1 MANTTITIAPELV
14 QQAWAKDT
22 WKAGVE
28 QTFFDKFT
36 GTSADSIVQVRTEL
50 KKGDGDTINI
60 PLLMKLK
67 GKGVT
72 GDNQLEGNE
81 EALIYRNFKVTIDQ
95 LRHAVRLQG
104 KMDEKKTQINMRKD
118 AKMALSY
125 WLANIIDGQIFSVLS
140 ANPTSDRVCYAGGKT
155 SESAITADDKFT
167 ADLIGKAKRIAMADK
182 NTMIRPVKVDG
193 HDTYVLVID
202 QYQARDLMNDEKW
215 LNAQQY
221 ANVRGEKN
229 PIFSGALGMYDGVV
243 VHQSN
248 DIIREA
254 KGATDTLT
262 SHALFLGAQ
271 AAVMAVGDNPTWN
284 EDDFDYHNQIG
295 FEFGRIF
302 GIAKPQFKFD
312 GTNLTDFGCVN
323 VITSSVAD

>member
-312 GTNLTDFGCVN
+312 GKNLTDFGCVN

>member
-50 KKGDGDTINI
+50 QKGDGDTINI

-125 WLANIIDGQIFSVLS
+125 WLANIIDGQIFSALS

-312 GTNLTDFGCVN
+312 GKNLTDFGCVN

>member
-36 GTSADSIVQVRTEL
+36 GTGADSIVQVRTEL
-50 KKGDGDTINI
+50 QKGDGDTINI

-67 GKGVT
+67 GEGVT

-95 LRHAVRLQG
+95 LRHAVRLRG

-125 WLANIIDGQIFSVLS
+125 WLANTIDGKIFKALS
-140 ANPTSDRVCYAGGKT
+140 TDPTKDRVCFAGAET
-155 SESAITADDKFT
+155 SEGAITADDKFT
-167 ADLIGKAKRIAMADK
+167 ADIIGKAKRIAMADK
-182 NTMIRPVKVDG
+182 DTMIRPVKVNG

-254 KGATDTLT
+254 KGASSTIT

-271 AAVMAVGDNPTWN
+271 AVVLAVGDNPTWN
-284 EDDFDYHNQIG
+284 EDDFDYHNQVG

-302 GIAKPQFKFD
+302 GIAKTQFKFNGVD
-312 GTNLTDFGCVN
+312 LTDFGCVN

>member
-36 GTSADSIVQVRTEL
+36 GTGADSIVQVRTEL
-50 KKGDGDTINI
+50 QKGDGDTINI

-67 GKGVT
+67 GEGVT

-95 LRHAVRLQG
+95 LRHAVRLRG

-125 WLANIIDGQIFSVLS
+125 WLANTIDGKIFKALS
-140 ANPTSDRVCYAGGKT
+140 TDPTKDRVCFAGAETLEG
-155 SESAITADDKFT
+155 AITADDKFT
-167 ADLIGKAKRIAMADK
+167 ADIIGKAKRIAMADK
-182 NTMIRPVKVDG
+182 DTMIRPVKVNG

-254 KGATDTLT
+254 KGASSTMT

-271 AAVMAVGDNPTWN
+271 AVVLAVGDNPTWN
-284 EDDFDYHNQIG
+284 EDDFDYHNQVG

-302 GIAKPQFKFD
+302 GIAKTQFKFNGVD
-312 GTNLTDFGCVN
+312 LTDFGCVN

>member
-125 WLANIIDGQIFSVLS
+125 WLANIIDGQIFSALS

-312 GTNLTDFGCVN
+312 GKNLTDFGCVN

>member
-50 KKGDGDTINI
+50 QKGDGDTINI

-125 WLANIIDGQIFSVLS
+125 WLANIIDGQIFSALS

-248 DIIREA
+248 DIIRET

-312 GTNLTDFGCVN
+312 GKNLTDFGCVN

>member
-1 MANTTITIAPELV
+1 
-14 QQAWAKDT
+14 
-22 WKAGVE
+22 
-28 QTFFDKFT
+28 
-36 GTSADSIVQVRTEL
+36 
-50 KKGDGDTINI
+50 
-60 PLLMKLK
+60 
-67 GKGVT
+67 
-72 GDNQLEGNE
+72 
-81 EALIYRNFKVTIDQ
+81 
-95 LRHAVRLQG
+95 
-104 KMDEKKTQINMRKD
+104 
-118 AKMALSY
+118 
-125 WLANIIDGQIFSVLS
+125 
-140 ANPTSDRVCYAGGKT
+140 
-155 SESAITADDKFT
+155 
-167 ADLIGKAKRIAMADK
+167 
-182 NTMIRPVKVDG
+182 MIRPVKVNG

-254 KGATDTLT
+254 KGASSTMT

-271 AAVMAVGDNPTWN
+271 AVVLAVGDNPTWN
-284 EDDFDYHNQIG
+284 EDDFDYHNQVG

-302 GIAKPQFKFD
+302 GIAKTQFKFD
-312 GTNLTDFGCVN
+312 GESLTDFGCVN

>member
-50 KKGDGDTINI
+50 QKGDGDTINI

-72 GDNQLEGNE
+72 GDDQLEGNE

-125 WLANIIDGQIFSVLS
+125 WLANIIDGQIFSALS

-312 GTNLTDFGCVN
+312 GKNLTDFGCVN

>member
-36 GTSADSIVQVRTEL
+36 GTGADSIVQVRTEL
-50 KKGDGDTINI
+50 QKGDGDTINI

-67 GKGVT
+67 GEGVT

-95 LRHAVRLQG
+95 LRHAVRLRG

-125 WLANIIDGQIFSVLS
+125 WLANIIDGQIFSALS

-312 GTNLTDFGCVN
+312 GKNLTDFGCVN